1 MTVLAPVERHPKR
14 SGLAPACRPDGVVGW
29 AVALCAALFLGAMAA
44 PARAQG
50 QAAVGEVS
58 FVSGAAVVTNR
69 GQAPVSVGSKVFAGD
84 RLQTAA
90 QSHVHVRFLDNAFVS
105 LRPETELHIEL
116 YEYDPADPG
125 RSRVKFSL
133 NKGTSRLI
141 TGRGG
146 QSAKENFRVNTPVSA
161 IGIRGTDFVVQT
173 SQESTRV
180 AVHQGAVVLSPLDSG
195 CSAQALGP
203 CAGPGARELA
213 GSLSFQYL
221 EVRGGLPAELIA
233 PKNGAA
239 GRIFTPA
246 SPAEP
251 AIGKPLSSSGGALGA
266 PGAADRAL
274 EQKFLAGYSASD
286 SFVWGRW
293 AGSGVPQDYELVGRA
308 GDLAL
313 LRLQGDSDY
322 SGSRGVVAF
331 GLQNA
336 SAFAV
341 EKDGQRHDATLSN
354 PTLRVNFSEMRFVTA
369 FDFSANQHTETLKSR
384 GVIEPTGA
392 MRPKQG
398 NIELYGSLDRL
409 GQEVAFLFITKNQ
422 PGLAERFGILQWR
435 RLP

>member
-1 MTVLAPVERHPKR
+1 MTVLIPMDRRLKR
-14 SGLAPACRPDGVVGW
+14 S
-29 AVALCAALFLGAMAA
+29 ALCSSDRPSRLAGGTLALFAALFLGWMAA
-44 PARAQG
+44 PVWAQG
-50 QAAVGEVS
+50 QKAVGEVS
-58 FVSGAAVVTNR
+58 FVSGTAVVTNR
-69 GQAPVSVGSKVFAGD
+69 GQTPISVGSKVFAGD

-90 QSHVHVRFLDNAFVS
+90 QSHVHVRFMDNAFVS
-105 LRPETELHIEL
+105 LRPETELHIEQ
-116 YEYDPADPG
+116 YEFDAAHPE

-173 SQESTRV
+173 SHEATRV
-180 AVHQGAVVLSPLDSG
+180 AVHQGAIVAAPLDAV
-195 CSAQALGP
+195 CTAQTLGP
-203 CAGPGARELA
+203 CAGPSARELA

-221 EVRGGLPAELIA
+221 EIRGSSPAELIA

-251 AIGKPLSSSGGALGA
+251 AIGKPVSSGTPTGASA
-266 PGAADRAL
+266 VADRAL
-274 EQKFLAGYSASD
+274 EQKFVAGYSASD

-293 AGSGVPQDYELVGRA
+293 AGGSVPQDYELVGRA

-313 LRLQGDSDY
+313 LKVQGESDY
-322 SGSRGVVAF
+322 SESKGVVAF
-331 GLQNA
+331 ELQKA

-341 EKDGQRHDATLSN
+341 QKDGQRADATVTN
-354 PTLRVNFSEMRFVTA
+354 PELRVNFNSMRYATQ
-369 FDFSANQHTETLKSR
+369 FDFSANQQTETLKSK
-384 GVIEPTGA
+384 GVIEATGA

-398 NIELYGSLDRL
+398 NIELYGSLDQL
-409 GQEVAFLFITKNQ
+409 GQEAAFVFITKNQ
-422 PGLAERFGILQWR
+422 PGLADRYGILQWKR
-435 RLP
+435 